1 MTQKTEMEMF
11 DEEFG
16 EHVVESFLEKQIN
29 WLKAH
34 DKRILERAKEMTVP
48 EEDENARDFDRNIV
62 DETKRVLDGYIGVG
76 WNACREQA
84 ISLWDKYIKELN

>member
-34 DKRILERAKEMTVP
+34 DKRILEKAREMTVP
-48 EEDENARDFDRNIV
+48 EEKDDVCFSFDQQRRN
-62 DETKRVLDGYIGVG
+62 G
-76 WNACREQA
+76 WNMARTESL
-84 ISLWDKYIKELN
+84 SLWDKYIKELN

>member
-11 DEEFG
+11 DEEFW

-34 DKRILERAKEMTVP
+34 DKRILEKAREMTVP
-48 EEDENARDFDRNIV
+48 EAYPDEYFTEKTPNMN
-62 DETKRVLDGYIGVG
+62 GVMAQ
-76 WNACREQA
+76 WNSCSAQTL
-84 ISLWDKYIKELN
+84 SLWDKYINELN